1 MKVLITGSSGSL
13 GGMIA
18 SNLIAKKIP
27 VIGVDIK
34 ESAENRFGEYFSFY
48 NCSITD
54 KGGLE
59 AIFKKEEPTH
69 VIHLAC
75 TFNKV
80 RNRQKEHYID
90 IGGSTNIL
98 EVSDKTTSVKQFIY
112 SSSAAAYGAHSD
124 NPEWINETNPLR
136 PGKYRYGV
144 NKKLIEDV
152 YSQIPVREDLRLVFC
167 RICTVIRPSFNRPA
181 SVVSILLK
189 LPWLPKFIRGNK
201 VQFLHEED
209 FVSLI
214 NLIIS
219 DDQIKGIY
227 NIAPDSYAVAKDL
240 VPGKKFIRIPV
251 FVITIGLGI
260 LWYLKILNLEP
271 AAIKVSIYPI
281 LLDPAKIISRF
292 NYKFKFSS
300 TEAFEDVKIH
310 SIIQQYQNT
319 TLTFDLNNHRS
330 TF

>member
-13 GGMIA
+13 GGMIV
-18 SNLIAKKIP
+18 SSLVAKNVP
-27 VIGVDIK
+27 VIGIDVK
-34 ESAENRFGEYFSFY
+34 ESSENKPGEYFGFY

-54 KGGLE
+54 RVGLE
-59 AIFKKEEPTH
+59 VIFRKEQPTH

-80 RNRQKEHYID
+80 RDRQKEHFID
-90 IGGSTNIL
+90 IGGSTNIIY
-98 EVSDKTTSVKQFIY
+98 VSDKTLSVRQLIF
-112 SSSAAAYGAHSD
+112 SSSTAAYGAHKD
-124 NPEWINETNPLR
+124 NPEWIEETNPLR

-152 YSQIPVREDLRLVFC
+152 YSQTPVREELHLVFC
-167 RICTVIRPSFNRPA
+167 RICTVIGPTYNKPA

-189 LPWLPKFIRGNK
+189 LPWLPKFVRENK
-201 VQFLHEED
+201 VQFLHRDD

-214 NLIIS
+214 SLIIS

-240 VPGKKFIRIPV
+240 VPGKKFIGIPL
-251 FVITIGLGI
+251 FVINIALGM
-260 LWYLKILNLEP
+260 LWHLKILNLEP
-271 AAIKVSIYPI
+271 AGVKASIYPI

-292 NYKFKFSS
+292 NYRFKFSAK
-300 TEAFEDVKIH
+300 EAFEDVKIH
-310 SIIQQYQNT
+310 NMIPSGAK
-319 TLTFDLNNHRS
+319 F
-330 TF
+330 

>member
-18 SNLIAKKIP
+18 SSLIAKRIP
-27 VIGVDIK
+27 VVGIDIK
-34 ESAENRFGEYFSFY
+34 ESGENKPGEYFRFY
-48 NCSITD
+48 NCCITD
-54 KGGLE
+54 KKGLE
-59 AIFKKEEPTH
+59 AIFTKEEPTH

-80 RNRQKEHYID
+80 RDRQKELYID

-98 EVSDKTTSVKQFIY
+98 DISDKTTSVKQLIY
-112 SSSAAAYGAHSD
+112 SSSTAAYGAHND

-144 NKKLIEDV
+144 NKKLIETV
-152 YSQIPVREDLRLVFC
+152 YSETTVREDLHLVFC
-167 RICTVIRPSFNRPA
+167 RICTVIGPTYNKPA
-181 SVVSILLK
+181 SIVSILLK
-189 LPWLPKFIRGNK
+189 LPWLPKFVRENK
-201 VQFLHEED
+201 VQFLHAED

-219 DDQIKGIY
+219 DGQISGIY

-240 VPGKKFIRIPV
+240 VPDKKFIAIPV
-251 FVITIGLGI
+251 SVMTLGLSI
-260 LWYLKILNLEP
+260 LWHLKILNLEP
-271 AAIKVSIYPI
+271 AAINASVYPI
-281 LLDPAKIISRF
+281 LLDPAKIVSRF

-300 TEAFEDVKIH
+300 SEAFEDVKIH
-310 SIIQQYQNT
+310 NMIPSGAK
-319 TLTFDLNNHRS
+319 F
-330 TF
+330 

>member
-13 GGMIA
+13 GGMIS

-34 ESAENRFGEYFSFY
+34 ESAENKTGEYFSFY

-80 RNRQKEHYID
+80 RDRQKEHYID

-98 EVSDKTTSVKQFIY
+98 EVSDKTTSVKQLIY
-112 SSSAAAYGAHSD
+112 SSSTAAYGAHSD
-124 NPEWINETNPLR
+124 NPEWIKETNPLR

-144 NKKLIEDV
+144 NKRLIETV
-152 YSQIPVREDLRLVFC
+152 YSETPVREDLRLVFC
-167 RICTVIRPSFNRPA
+167 RICTVIGPTFNKPA

-189 LPWLPKFIRGNK
+189 LPWLPVFVRENK
-201 VQFLHEED
+201 VQFLHAED

-214 NLIIS
+214 SLIIS

-227 NIAPDSYAVAKDL
+227 NIAPDSYAIAKDL
-240 VPGKKFIRIPV
+240 VPGKKFIRMPV
-251 FVITIGLGI
+251 FIITMGLVI

-271 AAIKVSIYPI
+271 AAIKASIYPI
-281 LLDPAKIISRF
+281 LLDPSKIISRF

-310 SIIQQYQNT
+310 NMIPSGAK
-319 TLTFDLNNHRS
+319 F
-330 TF
+330 

>member
-13 GGMIA
+13 GGMIV
-18 SNLIAKKIP
+18 SSLVSKKVP
-27 VIGVDIK
+27 VIGIDVR
-34 ESAENRFGEYFSFY
+34 ESGDNKPYEYFCFY

-54 KGGLE
+54 REGLE
-59 AIFKKEEPTH
+59 VIFKKEQPTH

-80 RNRQKEHYID
+80 RDRQKEHFID
-90 IGGSTNIL
+90 IGGSTNII
-98 EVSDKTTSVKQFIY
+98 EISDKTLSVKQLIF
-112 SSSAAAYGAHSD
+112 SSSTAAYGAHKD
-124 NPEWINETNPLR
+124 NPEWLKETNPLR

-152 YSQIPVREDLRLVFC
+152 YSQTPVREDLHLVFC
-167 RICTVIRPSFNRPA
+167 RICTVIGPTYNKPA

-189 LPWLPKFIRGNK
+189 LPWLPKFVRENK
-201 VQFLHEED
+201 VQFLHADD

-214 NLIIS
+214 SLILS
-219 DDQIKGIY
+219 DDQMEGIY

-240 VPGKKFIRIPV
+240 VPGKRFIGIPV
-251 FVITIGLGI
+251 SLITMGLVI
-260 LWYLKILNLEP
+260 LWNLKILNLEP
-271 AAIKVSIYPI
+271 AAIKASMYPI

-292 NYKFKFSS
+292 NYKFKFSA

-310 SIIQQYQNT
+310 NMIPT
-319 TLTFDLNNHRS
+319 GAKF
-330 TF
+330 

>member
-13 GGMIA
+13 GGMIV
-18 SNLIAKKIP
+18 SHLIAKKIP
-27 VIGVDIK
+27 VIGIDIK
-34 ESAENRFGEYFSFY
+34 ESIENKQGEYFCFY
-48 NCSITD
+48 NCCITN
-54 KGGLE
+54 KEEL
-59 AIFKKEEPTH
+59 AVIFKNEEPTH

-98 EVSDKTTSVKQFIY
+98 EVSDKTSSVKQFIY

-124 NPEWINETNPLR
+124 NPEWIKETNPLR

-144 NKKLIEDV
+144 NKKIIEDV

-167 RICTVIRPSFNRPA
+167 RICTVIRPTFNRPA

-189 LPWLPKFIRGNK
+189 LPWLPKFIRENK

-227 NIAPDSYAVAKDL
+227 NVAPNSYSIAKDL

-251 FVITIGLGI
+251 FVFTIGLGI
-260 LWYLKILNLEP
+260 LWYLKLLNLEP
-271 AAIKVSIYPI
+271 AAINASIYPI
-281 LLDPAKIISRF
+281 LLDPAKIVSRF

-310 SIIQQYQNT
+310 NMIPSGSK
-319 TLTFDLNNHRS
+319 F
-330 TF
+330 